1 MTTDERIHE
10 ILYSTDSREELASR
24 IVKLE
29 EFVQDLYEFAELYDE
44 EKGPSEWCEIMER
57 AEKLGI
63 EVNRWR

>member
-24 IVKLE
+24 IAELE

-57 AEKLGI
+57 MQKLGI
-63 EVNRWR
+63 EVPK